1 MSIYRAGLKL
11 TKKDVETLN
20 NFFNDK
26 SEGMK
31 EFSKRLKVNDRNI
44 SVKFESKKKSEYI
57 KVSLR
62 LRKDGEI
69 DSWNYTYLS
78 RIFDLFNIIHLVDSI
93 DDEYLIS
100 LSGDYFKKDKIY
112 YYKLKETI
120 NTMNR
125 NFSFGFVNYHS
136 FANKADLI
144 ACMFLIL
151 VRNIVDYEVNRAIH
165 QGLIKVKDK
174 LEYFGY
180 DKTYMD
186 NINVN
191 YYIDDFFRD
200 ENYKKDIFMFRVL
213 YDTHGLFEYFL
224 ARTYLSIK
232 TNDNERVG
240 KNVLKNAYSMY
251 YEILEDDKYFDK
263 LKKRD

>member
-31 EFSKRLKVNDRNI
+31 EFNKRLKVNDRNI
-44 SVKFESKKKSEYI
+44 SVKFESKKNSEYI

-125 NFSFGFVNYHS
+125 NFSFGFINYHS

-180 DKTYMD
+180 DE
-186 NINVN
+186 
-191 YYIDDFFRD
+191 DFFEDNKEALGYIEEMKKGKAPSSPD
-200 ENYKKDIFMFRVL
+200 EIL
-213 YDTHGLFEYFL
+213 TYF
-224 ARTYLSIK
+224 IVEVIDCINK
-232 TNDNERVG
+232 EKPFTND
-240 KNVLKNAYSMY
+240 K
-251 YEILEDDKYFDK
+251 EILIRLYNSFINMLDKEKYFEE
-263 LKKRD
+263 